1 MCVFV
6 CVCVCVE
13 VCVCVCVSMCENY
26 VCVCVCVCER
36 ERELSVCACV
46 KCVCVHACV
55 CMCMH
60 VCVCVCVCVHL
71 CQTDRHCHS
80 LSGGCW
86 VHHHDCGQGTCT
98 SRTQCP
104 EYGRS
109 HWKAADVQTP
119 ATSSLI
125 ISKQSDSKVC
135 MAAEKSPE
143 PKY

>member
-1 MCVFV
+1 MPMHASVCVYVSGHESHLSV
-6 CVCVCVE
+6 CVCCV
-13 VCVCVCVSMCENY
+13 
-26 VCVCVCVCER
+26 
-36 ERELSVCACV
+36 
-46 KCVCVHACV
+46 
-55 CMCMH
+55 H
-60 VCVCVCVCVHL
+60 VCVCVCVCVACMCVCVFMYHCVPSELWCQVLLYLYYIFLMHL

-109 HWKAADVQTP
+109 HWKAADVQSP